1 LIKIEY
7 SYTNFNEL
15 LRHVASSLRL
25 KLKNNSAVLT
35 PAIGDGSVEAM
46 VLKNGLQLM
55 LFDYTLKE
63 EVLYHRKK
71 ANRDFYLIRIDD
83 AADQKD
89 VVKSSL
95 LFSHVMNEW
104 FYLAPANTRIRHL
117 HILFSKDWLRDLLVN
132 EPKGEMIMANLLL
145 NVPLYHYELFDSEY
159 RRLLHDILLL
169 KKDPML
175 NEFTIRNRVML
186 IVERLL
192 TRYYRKITETGR
204 SIRASP
210 DELQRLKQV
219 ESEILKDFSFT
230 PPNINQL
237 SRMAAM
243 SASKLKQMFKEVFG
257 MPVYQYYQKHRLQ
270 RGKAML
276 ITKKY
281 SLKEVASEL
290 GYTHVKDFS
299 KAFYK
304 HFDQLPEEL
313 ISD

>member
-1 LIKIEY
+1 M
-7 SYTNFNEL
+7 
-15 LRHVASSLRL
+15 
-25 KLKNNSAVLT
+25 
-35 PAIGDGSVEAM
+35 GDGTVEAM

-71 ANRDFYLIRIDD
+71 AKRDFYLIRIDD

-159 RRLLHDILLL
+159 RRLLNDIVLL
-169 KKDPML
+169 KKDAML
-175 NEFTIRNRVML
+175 NEFTIHNRVML

-210 DELQRLKQV
+210 DELQRLKHV

-243 SASKLKQMFKEVFG
+243 SPSKLKHMFKEVFG

-290 GYTHVKDFS
+290 GYIHVKDFS

-304 HFDQLPEEL
+304 HFDQTPEEL